1 MLSKKKMRNIMI
13 NKIDKILMKYY
24 KEIDFEKIGCES
36 NTINAYRD
44 EAMELI
50 DLMKELEL
58 VNLSEYIVLRDVYG
72 DYFWLHES

>member
-36 NTINAYRD
+36 NTINACRD